1 MSIKT
6 AIVIGGGI
14 AGCSTAFALA
24 KRGIAVTLLEQ
35 HSDLAQEA
43 SGNPIATL
51 YPKLSI
57 KPTAQSALAL
67 QGFAFTLNLLKQLP
81 NNTAFFAA
89 CGQIQLAYNVREQLR
104 QVVLLAQQEY
114 AFLQALD
121 AKAASEVTGIP
132 LAIGGL
138 FLPQAGWVKPKA
150 LCQALVDLPNITK
163 ISNTHVLGFEKKE
176 AYWQVNFITNHN
188 NNNVQ
193 ATDLK
198 SDILILCN
206 ANDVQK
212 FNLCSSVASTP
223 VRGQVNFFALTPAS
237 QLIKTIICSTH
248 YLSPAV
254 DGLHSI
260 GATYAPNNLN
270 PQLSE
275 TDTLENMQ
283 ALKQISPAIF
293 NSIQPYQQ
301 QGRVAWRSHTQ
312 DYMPLAGQLIDEK
325 TVRAKP
331 PRYNAKP
338 VDLPWLSGLYI
349 NAGHGSKGMI
359 TAPICGEFIANL
371 VTNEPL
377 SLDAYLASKLNPSRF
392 LLKTLGLKQLASSL
406 YEYKQ

>member
-1 MSIKT
+1 MSTKT

-14 AGCSTAFALA
+14 AGCSMAFALA

-35 HSDLAQEA
+35 HSELAKEA

-67 QGFAFTLNLLKQLP
+67 QGFAFTLNLIKQLP
-81 NNTAFFAA
+81 NNTDFFDA
-89 CGQIQLAYNVREQLR
+89 CGQIQLAYNAREQLR
-104 QVVLLAQQEY
+104 QDALLAQQEY

-121 AKAASEVTGIP
+121 AKAASEVAGIP
-132 LAIGGL
+132 LTIGGL

-150 LCQALVDLPNITK
+150 LCQTLVNLPNITN
-163 ISNTHVLGFEKKE
+163 ISNTHVLSFEKTDE
-176 AYWQVNFITNHN
+176 NFRIKYIKN
-188 NNNVQ
+188 NSQ
-193 ATDLK
+193 HTDIK

-206 ANDVQK
+206 ANDVQR
-212 FNLCSSVASTP
+212 FSLCASVASTP
-223 VRGQVNFFALTPAS
+223 VRGQVNFFASTSAS

-270 PQLSE
+270 SLLSE
-275 TDTLENMQ
+275 ADTLENMQ

-293 NSIQPYQQ
+293 NSLQPYQE

-325 TVRAKP
+325 ALRAKP
-331 PRYNAKP
+331 PRYNANP
-338 VDLPWLSGLYI
+338 AELPWLHGLYI

-371 VTNEPL
+371 VANESL
-377 SLDAYLASKLNPSRF
+377 SLDANLASKLNPSRF
-392 LLKTLGLKQLASSL
+392 LLKTLGLKQLANSL
-406 YEYKQ
+406 Y